1 VRILY
6 VASDVAISGAHGGA
20 VHVREVASGLAA
32 LGHDVRVI
40 VRGKPGE
47 AGRGR
52 EAGFEVRRVLH
63 RVPSRMLRLLALP
76 AVDREAHEFRPDVI
90 IERYYNFGG
99 EGVIVARRL
108 AVPVLLEVNSPM
120 VEYPGSGKDR
130 LDRLVGSPLRR
141 WREHLAREAVSFV
154 TPTAAIL
161 PAFVGRERVHEIPW
175 GANTERFHPGV
186 PAAELPAAQGRK
198 VVAFVSSFRAW
209 HGAAS
214 LLEAAAKLG
223 REDVLFLMIG
233 DGPERAAMESR
244 VAALGLG
251 RSFLF
256 IGAIPNEQV
265 PSYLRLAAVGVAPF
279 ETRRH
284 RYLEIDF
291 YWSPLKILEYMAMA
305 MPVVTVD
312 LPALRRIVR
321 PGIEGLLYPEG
332 DASALAAALA
342 ELLDSPERARALGR
356 SARERVV
363 EKFSWRGH
371 CVALDAIL
379 RQLVWPAPS
388 GRH

>member
-6 VASDVAISGAHGGA
+6 VASDVVVSGAHGGA

-40 VRGKPGE
+40 GRGGPGE
-47 AGRGR
+47 AARGR
-52 EAGFEVRRVLH
+52 EDGFEVRRVLH
-63 RVPSRMLRLLALP
+63 HVPQRVLRLLALP
-76 AVDREAHEFRPDVI
+76 AVDREAREFRPDVI

-108 AVPVLLEVNSPM
+108 SVPVLLEVNSPM
-120 VEYPGSGKDR
+120 IEYPGSLKDR

-161 PAFVGRERVHEIPW
+161 PAFVARERVHELAW
-175 GANTERFHPGV
+175 GANTTRFHPGV
-186 PAAELPAAQGRK
+186 VAADLPAAVGRK

-209 HGAAS
+209 HGADS
-214 LLEAAAKLG
+214 LVEAAAKLE
-223 REDVLFLMIG
+223 REDVVFLMIG
-233 DGPERAAMESR
+233 DGPERPAIESR

-251 RSFLF
+251 RRFLF
-256 IGAIPNEQV
+256 IGAIANEQV
-265 PSYLRLAAVGVAPF
+265 PSYLRLAVVGVAPF

-305 MPVVTVD
+305 LPVVTID

-321 PGIEGLLYPEG
+321 PGIEGLHYLEG
-332 DASALAAALA
+332 DATALAAALA
-342 ELLDSPERARALGR
+342 ELLDSPARAHALGR
-356 SARERVV
+356 SARARAV
-363 EKFSWRGH
+363 EQYSWRGH

-379 RQLVWPAPS
+379 RQLVT
-388 GRH
+388 